1 MLFSGVNRQ
10 MDAFREG
17 FESVF
22 PLSNLKMFYP
32 EELEAI
38 FCGTST
44 GLIMFRIVI
53 VFRKRF
59 C

>member
-1 MLFSGVNRQ
+1 

-22 PLSNLKMFYP
+22 PLQNLKMFYP

-38 FCGTST
+38 FCGTAT
-44 GLIMFRIVI
+44 GIV
-53 VFRKRF
+53 VFSVF
-59 C
+59 I